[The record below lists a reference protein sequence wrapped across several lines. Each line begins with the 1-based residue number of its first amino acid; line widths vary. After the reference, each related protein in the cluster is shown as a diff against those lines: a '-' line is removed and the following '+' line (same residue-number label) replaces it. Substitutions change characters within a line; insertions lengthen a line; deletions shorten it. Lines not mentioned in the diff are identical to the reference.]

1 MRCSNLKEFKEN
13 QGLTNKQLADMF
25 HVTPEYISY
34 LLNEK
39 RFPSRELAK
48 KIGLKDYKVCKC
60 ANDQD
65 TFVDAIDELL
75 NNILN

>member
-48 KIGLKDYKVCKC
+48 KISEITG
-60 ANDQD
+60 
-65 TFVDAIDELL
+65 IP
-75 NNILN
+75 ILNLLFPNGGES